1 MPNES
6 QVRIRVN
13 AAAVIQQRG
22 LVLVAGQLLAG
33 SLGRKFVA
41 RSTSKG
47 DEWQVE
53 EAIVF
58 GTGPP
63 TAYDLHED
71 GKCSFSFKPVKTIRA
86 IDEGE
91 EFTEVGLQA

>member
-6 QVRIRVN
+6 LVRIRVN

-22 LVLVAGQLLAG
+22 FVLVAGQLLAG

-58 GTGPP
+58 GTGLP

-71 GKCSFSFKPVKTIRA
+71 GKYSFSFRPVMIIRA

-91 EFTEVGLQA
+91 EFTEVGPQA